1 MKENSLIT
9 ICTSVFLSLLND
21 KHGFVGV
28 VARKKEGKLEPD
40 EITQV
45 TGKEKL
51 SGIFIR
57 INIYN

>member
-1 MKENSLIT
+1 M
-9 ICTSVFLSLLND
+9 SVFLSLLND